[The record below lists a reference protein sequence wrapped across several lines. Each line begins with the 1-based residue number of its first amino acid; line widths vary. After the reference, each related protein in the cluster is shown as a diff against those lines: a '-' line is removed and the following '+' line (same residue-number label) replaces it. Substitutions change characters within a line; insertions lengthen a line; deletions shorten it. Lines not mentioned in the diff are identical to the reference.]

1 MNWSVSQMK
10 VNGLLMKSPPK
21 SEAGCRSTNVPAGC
35 ARHSRMPKDAPGKA
49 RIWFDLD
56 NTPHV
61 PLFEPVIEEL
71 EAGLSGARHRSDA
84 FQVCELADQK
94 GLQR

>member
-1 MNWSVSQMK
+1 
-10 VNGLLMKSPPK
+10 
-21 SEAGCRSTNVPAGC
+21 
-35 ARHSRMPKDAPGKA
+35 MPKDAPGKA

-71 EAGLSGARHRSDA
+71 EARGFPVLVTARDA

-94 GLQR
+94 GLHTLKLDGITGRTAP